1 MGIAFPLVSW
11 LWQYSRRLGVYEMIS
26 SEAELGALVHFSLV
40 PFPSLLLKVPGSL
53 SLVVT
58 ESQVELQEVKLTKVW
73 RIHDV

>member
-1 MGIAFPLVSW
+1 MV
-11 LWQYSRRLGVYEMIS
+11 S

-58 ESQVELQEVKLTKVW
+58 ESQVELQEVTLTKVW